1 MEIIRQPRA
10 LQDGLGKL
18 RMQGRTIGFVPTMG
32 ALHEGHLTLLKAAR
46 EENDLLVA
54 SIFVNPLQFGP
65 EEDFQRYPR
74 DMEGDTEKLRASGVD
89 MLFLPDALS
98 IYPEGFST
106 SVAVK
111 GLSEKLC
118 GAFRPGHFAG
128 VSTVVTKL
136 LNLAG
141 PTRAYFGQ
149 KDYAQ
154 CLIIKRLVRDL
165 NMDVE
170 IVMCPTLREADGLA
184 MSSRN
189 RYLSPEERKAAGA
202 IFKCLKGGEE
212 KIKSGASDA
221 GAIKTLMWE
230 VLRSEPLIR
239 EVQYASAYDPETLDE
254 LTEPKKGGA
263 ALLLAV
269 AVRIGD
275 VRLIDNI
282 IVSVS

>member
-1 MEIIRQPRA
+1 MEIIRQPRVFH
-10 LQDGLGKL
+10 DGLGKL
-18 RMQGRTIGFVPTMG
+18 RMQGRSIGFVPTMG
-32 ALHEGHLTLLKAAR
+32 ALHEGHLTLVKVAG
-46 EENDLLVA
+46 EENDALAA
-54 SIFVNPLQFGP
+54 SIFINPLQFGP

-74 DMEGDTEKLRASGVD
+74 DIESDTEKLRASGVD

-106 SVAVK
+106 VVAVK

-128 VSTVVTKL
+128 VATVVTKL

-149 KDYAQ
+149 KDYQQ
-154 CLIIKRLVRDL
+154 CLILKRLVKDL
-165 NMDVE
+165 NMDTE
-170 IVMCPTLREADGLA
+170 IVMCPTVREPDGLA

-189 RYLSPEERKAAGA
+189 RYLNPEERKAAGA

-221 GAIKTLMWE
+221 KDIKTLMWE
-230 VLRSEPLIR
+230 VLRSEPLIT
-239 EVQYASAYDPETLDE
+239 EIQYASAYDPETLDE
-254 LTEPKKGGA
+254 LTEPKKRGA
-263 ALLLAV
+263 AILLAV
-269 AVRIGD
+269 AVKIGD

-282 IVSVS
+282 LISP

>member
-1 MEIIRQPRA
+1 MEIIRQPRVFH
-10 LQDGLGKL
+10 DGLGKL
-18 RMQGRTIGFVPTMG
+18 RMQGRSIGFVPTMG
-32 ALHEGHLTLLKAAR
+32 ALHEGHLTLVRAAR
-46 EENDLLVA
+46 AENDILAA
-54 SIFVNPLQFGP
+54 SIFINPLQFGP
-65 EEDFQRYPR
+65 EEDFERYPR
-74 DMEGDTEKLRASGVD
+74 DIEGDTEKLRASGAD
-89 MLFLPDALS
+89 MLFLPDTGS

-106 SVAVK
+106 SVEVK

-128 VSTVVTKL
+128 VATVVTKL

-170 IVMCPTLREADGLA
+170 IVMCPTVREPDGLA

-189 RYLSPEERKAAGA
+189 QYLNPEERKAAGA

-212 KIKSGASDA
+212 KIKSGTSDV

-230 VLRSEPLIR
+230 VLRSEPLIV
-239 EVQYASAYDPETLDE
+239 EIQYAGAYDPETLDE
-254 LTEPKKGGA
+254 QRELKKGGA
-263 ALLLAV
+263 TLLAA
-269 AVRIGD
+269 AVRIGKT
-275 VRLIDNI
+275 RLIDNI
-282 IVSVS
+282 IVSVP